1 MTYLG
6 FHFLFI
12 LPPIVLLVLRQRP
25 LSAEPRRWLH
35 LLAVLLIA
43 LVYTTP
49 WDNYLVWR
57 GVWDYGADRVIGTI
71 GYVPV
76 EEYLFFILQPILTGL
91 WLYLVIER
99 TGADG
104 VAAAVN
110 GRARLT
116 GAALYFAIALIG
128 ALLLTT
134 RRGTYMGLILA
145 WAAPVLAL
153 QWAYAG
159 HEISRRLRT
168 FALAVAVP
176 TLYLWIADGVA
187 IHLGI
192 WRISS
197 EYTFGFA
204 AGPLPIEEATFF
216 LVTNLLVVQ
225 GIMLFR
231 YPPGRRGSTAER
243 SAVGA
248 R

>member
-1 MTYLG
+1 MSYLG

-12 LPPIVLLVLRQRP
+12 LPPIVLLALRQRP
-25 LSAEPRRWLH
+25 LTTDRGRWLH
-35 LLAVLLIA
+35 LLAVLLLA

-57 GVWDYGADRVIGTI
+57 GVWWYGEDRVMGTI

-76 EEYLFFILQPILTGL
+76 EEYMFFILQPILTGL
-91 WLYLVIER
+91 WLYALIDP
-99 TGADG
+99 TGADSVVRG
-104 VAAAVN
+104 
-110 GRARLT
+110 GGRRARVAGT
-116 GAALYFAIALIG
+116 ALYFLIALAG

-134 RRGTYMGLILA
+134 QPGTYMGLILA

-159 HEISRRLRT
+159 HEISARGRT

-176 TLYLWIADGVA
+176 TLYLWIADAIA

-192 WRISS
+192 WRISP
-197 EYTFGFA
+197 EYTLGVEV
-204 AGPLPIEEATFF
+204 GPLPIEEATFF

-231 YPPGRRGSTAER
+231 YPPGRRSVEAPTG
-243 SAVGA
+243 AVA
-248 R
+248 AP

>member
-12 LPPIVLLVLRQRP
+12 LPPIVVLALLQRP
-25 LSAEPRRWLH
+25 LAADRRRWFH

-43 LVYTTP
+43 LIYTTP

-57 GVWDYGADRVIGTI
+57 GVWDYGPDRVIGTI

-91 WLYLVIER
+91 WLYLVIGR
-99 TGADG
+99 TDADAAPGSNSTRVRVAGA
-104 VAAAVN
+104 
-110 GRARLT
+110 T
-116 GAALYFAIALIG
+116 LYFLVAVVG
-128 ALLLTT
+128 GFLLTT
-134 RRGTYMGLILA
+134 PQGTYMGLILA

-159 HEISRRLRT
+159 HEIGKRGLT
-168 FALAVAVP
+168 FALAVALP
-176 TLYLWIADGVA
+176 TLYLWIADAVA

-192 WRISS
+192 WRISPDF
-197 EYTFGFA
+197 TFGIA
-204 AGPLPIEEATFF
+204 AGPLPVEEATFF

-231 YPPGRRGSTAER
+231 YPPGQGSNPGDARTTA
-243 SAVGA
+243 A